1 MGRGHWAVESPVR
14 PPKPRPLWLTQG
26 RKLRQGWDGGAGS
39 WPRGAGWAR
48 EARMDPAPTAV
59 RRQARPPSLCVV
71 RGLAPVAPLVL
82 LPASGDL
89 VQLLRRLPVDGP
101 VPAPGERGRG
111 SPREQSPRSC
121 GPPPTRPAAGGP
133 WAAGQGSGAGR
144 RHGPVPLVSGGCC
157 GNRLLHQTG
166 KRPLGTHRWPDAPGR
181 PVARST
187 GLGAVG
193 GCRAPLGL
201 E

>member
-1 MGRGHWAVESPVR
+1 MDRSLHQERDDEVLP
-14 PPKPRPLWLTQG
+14 
-26 RKLRQGWDGGAGS
+26 GS
-39 WPRGAGWAR
+39 RAH
-48 EARMDPAPTAV
+48 
-59 RRQARPPSLCVV
+59 
-71 RGLAPVAPLVL
+71 APVAR
-82 LPASGDL
+82 
-89 VQLLRRLPVDGP
+89 Q
-101 VPAPGERGRG
+101 
-111 SPREQSPRSC
+111 
-121 GPPPTRPAAGGP
+121 PTRPPAGGP

-144 RHGPVPLVSGGCC
+144 RHGPVPLVSGGRC